1 MTQDASYEE
10 VQEARN
16 YLVEQYAG
24 HDPSREAIELALDDI
39 LQVCGW
45 WVVWWWMGGCGGE
58 AVAVV
63 MLEGSQVGGS
73 LQQHTGLMLRAPGGA
88 VVSRAFV

>member
-1 MTQDASYEE
+1 MPNFFVADAYCCCCCCCRRLGVTRDASYEE

-39 LQVCGW
+39 LQVG
-45 WVVWWWMGGCGGE
+45 GGE
-58 AVAVV
+58 
-63 MLEGSQVGGS
+63 M
-73 LQQHTGLMLRAPGGA
+73 R
-88 VVSRAFV
+88 